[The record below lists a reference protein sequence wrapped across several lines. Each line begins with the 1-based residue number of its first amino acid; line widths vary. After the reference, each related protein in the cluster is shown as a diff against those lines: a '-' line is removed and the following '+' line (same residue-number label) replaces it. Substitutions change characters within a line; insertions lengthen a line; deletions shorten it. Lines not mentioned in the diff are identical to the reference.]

1 MSQNLAE
8 EFLNEFFLT
17 RHKLDIEFCY
27 ACQQNYVHSF
37 KYHKCYY
44 MTGDNKNLFNEMAI
58 NILLARYNLVLNESE
73 LNKLNN
79 WLNDSSRAKS
89 KFLKDVYSQ

>member
-1 MSQNLAE
+1 
-8 EFLNEFFLT
+8 
-17 RHKLDIEFCY
+17 
-27 ACQQNYVHSF
+27 
-37 KYHKCYY
+37 
-44 MTGDNKNLFNEMAI
+44 MTGDNKDLFNEMSI
-58 NILLARYNLVLNESE
+58 NILIARYNLVLNETE